1 VIVDAILT
9 AVTTLVVFVL
19 NLIPDYTLPSWLEN
33 LPATAAA
40 FGASLA
46 GYGNWIP
53 WAALLQVVGAVF
65 TIVGLVVAARLALW
79 LWSKVPF
86 LGSP

>member
-1 VIVDAILT
+1 VIVDVILS
-9 AVTTLVVFVL
+9 AVTALVVAVL

-40 FGASLA
+40 FGASLG

-53 WAALLQVVGAVF
+53 WSSLLQVVGAVF
-65 TIVGLVVAARLALW
+65 TVVVLVVGARLALW